1 MNPIAFISG
10 ASSGIGE
17 ACAHRFAE
25 ANYDLIICGRRL
37 NRLLELKSS
46 LEEKYKVNVMT
57 LSFDVRLRDAVHD
70 AINSIPTGWQNI
82 KVLINNAGLSLGRD
96 NFSTANL
103 DDWDT
108 MLQTNVN
115 GLIYV
120 TKALM
125 PCIKTNQTHIVNI
138 GSIAGKEVYEN
149 GNVYCASKF
158 AVDALSKSMRI
169 DLLKHGIKVTA
180 IHPGAA
186 ETEFSL
192 VRYKGDSEKAAS
204 VYKGMQPLVGKD
216 IADVIFYTTQ
226 LPAHVCINELTI
238 MPTQQA
244 SSAHF
249 HRTENA

>member
-1 MNPIAFISG
+1 MNPIACITG

-17 ACAHRFAE
+17 ACAHRFAS
-25 ANYDLIICGRRL
+25 AKYDLIICGRRL
-37 NRLLELKSS
+37 DRLNVLKST
-46 LEEKYKVNVMT
+46 LEEKYAVRVLP
-57 LSFDVRLRDAVHD
+57 LSFDVQNRTAVQD
-70 AINSIPTGWQNI
+70 AINSIPDTWQNI
-82 KVLINNAGLSLGRD
+82 RVLINNAGLSLGRD
-96 NFSTANL
+96 NFSTADL

-108 MLQTNVN
+108 MMQTNVN

-125 PCIKTNQTHIVNI
+125 PIILANQTHIINM
-138 GSIAGKEVYEN
+138 GSIAGKEVYEH
-149 GNVYCASKF
+149 GNVYCASKY

-180 IHPGAA
+180 IHPGAV

-192 VRYKGDSEKAAS
+192 VRYKGDAEKAAS
-204 VYKGMQPLVGKD
+204 VYNGMQPLTGTD
-216 IADVIFYTTQ
+216 IAETIFYTTQ

-244 SSAHF
+244 STAHF
-249 HRTENA
+249 HRT

>member
-1 MNPIAFISG
+1 MNPIAFITG

-17 ACAHRFAE
+17 ACAHRFAS
-25 ANYDLIICGRRL
+25 ANYDLIICGRRID
-37 NRLLELKSS
+37 RLLALKAN
-46 LEEKYKVNVMT
+46 LEEKYKVRVLPLT
-57 LSFDVRLRDAVHD
+57 FDVQHRNAVQD
-70 AINSIPTGWQNI
+70 AINSIPTEWQNI
-82 KVLINNAGLSLGRD
+82 KMLINNAGLSLGRD
-96 NFSTANL
+96 NFSTADL

-108 MLQTNVN
+108 MFQTNVN
-115 GLIYV
+115 GLVYV

-125 PCIKTNQTHIVNI
+125 PFIFANQTHIINI
-138 GSIAGKEVYEN
+138 GSIAGKEIYEN

-169 DLLKHGIKVTA
+169 DLLKNGIKVTA
-180 IHPGAA
+180 VHPGAA

-192 VRYKGDSEKAAS
+192 VRYKGDAEKAAS
-204 VYKGMQPLVGKD
+204 VYQGMQPLTGID

-249 HRTENA
+249 HRSENI